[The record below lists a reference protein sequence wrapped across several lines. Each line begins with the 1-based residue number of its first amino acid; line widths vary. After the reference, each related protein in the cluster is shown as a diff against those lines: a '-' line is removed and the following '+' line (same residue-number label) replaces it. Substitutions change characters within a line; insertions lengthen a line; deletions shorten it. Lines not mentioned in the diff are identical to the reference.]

1 MTVAELIARLQT
13 FPQDL
18 EVRMSMNMRYEEAV
32 EPHFL
37 YVYTGRYTDKPF
49 LMIDDAAPKEKTK

>member
-18 EVRMSMNMRYEEAV
+18 EVQMSMSMEYQEVV

-37 YVYTGRYTDKPF
+37 YVYTGRYTDKPI
-49 LMIDDAAPKEKTK
+49 LMIDDAAPKEKTE

>member
-18 EVRMSMNMRYEEAV
+18 EVQMSMHMEYQEV
-32 EPHFL
+32 VKPHFL
-37 YVYTGRYTDKPF
+37 YVYTGRYTDETI
-49 LMIDDAAPKEKTK
+49 LMIDDAAPKEETK